1 MLDSREGKLKLDES
15 ELDDFEKNALIKAD
29 TTVDN
34 SLDDDGIVSNCV
46 LFILAGYDTTQSL
59 LLFCAYS
66 LALHPEIQ
74 DRLRKEIEESLEETN
89 EEFTYDALHKMIY
102 LDMIIN
108 GCSHF
113 KSLT

>member
-46 LFILAGYDTTQSL
+46 LFIIAGFETTQVSL
-59 LLFCAYS
+59 LFVAYE
-66 LALHPEIQ
+66 LALNPEIQ
-74 DRLRKEIEESLEETN
+74 EKLRNEIEESLEETN
-89 EEFTYDALHKMIY
+89 GEFTYDALHKMKY
-102 LDMIIN
+102 LDMVIN
-108 GCSHF
+108 CN
-113 KSLT
+113 